1 MFSSIFHAGRPRSYF
16 RVSKHQFRWIGD
28 RQSLARVR
36 NTFEKVKRIPGH
48 FLSSIDFRC
57 CKETQEQIDLPQQKK
72 LPLDLK
78 GNRKE
83 NELRD
88 DESRFLAKK
97 EGLVI
102 FSRLQIN
109 EHRSDMRGE
118 GSIFGRAS
126 FFPFQWLL
134 VRIWHLGTLAFQY
147 FSTLRH
153 IQRFFV

>member
-48 FLSSIDFRC
+48 FLSSVDFRC
-57 CKETQEQIDLPQQKK
+57 CKETQEQIDFPQKK

-97 EGLVI
+97 ERLVI

-118 GSIFGRAS
+118 GEHLWPGFL
-126 FFPFQWLL
+126 FPFQWLL
-134 VRIWHLGTLAFQY
+134 VRILHLGTFALP
-147 FSTLRH
+147 
-153 IQRFFV
+153 

>member
-57 CKETQEQIDLPQQKK
+57 CKETQEQIDFPQKK

-97 EGLVI
+97 ERLVI

-118 GSIFGRAS
+118 GEHL
-126 FFPFQWLL
+126 FPFQWLL
-134 VRIWHLGTLAFQY
+134 VRIWHLGTLALPWNSIFQP
-147 FSTLRH
+147 
-153 IQRFFV
+153 